1 MKGQTNSPYIHLTRA
16 GRLLV
21 AAGFVILL
29 LTAGASDAGNISAL
43 QTIGM
48 IAAGISAVSIG
59 ITLRARE
66 RNEDHARA
74 KKERPDCGNSQRR
87 KR

>member
-1 MKGQTNSPYIHLTRA
+1 MQTNSPYIHLTRP

-21 AAGFVILL
+21 VAGFVILL
-29 LTAGASDAGNISAL
+29 LTAGASDAGSISVL
-43 QTIGM
+43 QTAGM
-48 IAAGISAVSIG
+48 IAAGILVAAVGMI
-59 ITLRARE
+59 LQE
-66 RNEDHARA
+66 RNDSHARA

>member
-1 MKGQTNSPYIHLTRA
+1 MQTNSPYIHLTRP

-21 AAGFVILL
+21 AAGFTILL
-29 LTAGASDAGNISAL
+29 LTAGASDAGSISAL

-48 IAAGISAVSIG
+48 IATGISAVSIG
-59 ITLRARE
+59 MILRE
-66 RNEDHARA
+66 RDESHDTRA

>member
-1 MKGQTNSPYIHLTRA
+1 MSGQTNNPYIHLTRA

-29 LTAGASDAGNISAL
+29 LTAGASDAGSISAL
-43 QTIGM
+43 QTAGM
-48 IAAGISAVSIG
+48 IAAGILVAAVGMI
-59 ITLRARE
+59 LRE
-66 RNEDHARA
+66 REESHDTRA

-87 KR
+87 K

>member
-1 MKGQTNSPYIHLTRA
+1 MQTNSPYIHLTRA

-21 AAGFVILL
+21 AAGFVVLL
-29 LTAGASDAGNISAL
+29 LTAGASDAGSISTL

-48 IAAGISAVSIG
+48 IAADISAVSIG
-59 ITLRARE
+59 MILRE
-66 RNEDHARA
+66 RDESHDTRA